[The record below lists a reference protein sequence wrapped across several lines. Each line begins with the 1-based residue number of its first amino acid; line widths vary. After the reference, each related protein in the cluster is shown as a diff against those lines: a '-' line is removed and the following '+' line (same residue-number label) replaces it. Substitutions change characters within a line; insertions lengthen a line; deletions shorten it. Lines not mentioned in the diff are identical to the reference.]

1 MSGFDHAARRARF
14 QRRLGELS
22 VDAAM
27 VLPSGDLEY
36 LTGFP
41 RRAPSFGNIE
51 YAHQWACGALFRPGG
66 EPVYVVPQGY
76 SAFNLPGGV
85 EGDVVQV
92 RNLDDSVEVFSSVL
106 ARLGPIR
113 RIGLSA
119 RTFSRTAVRLVEMT
133 GGAELVDLDD
143 ELNALRRIKAPD
155 ELDAMR
161 RSALICDRV
170 MAEITP
176 AVAADATE
184 FEISSRVDYLMRL
197 HGGRCPSFDT
207 GVFAMGPAWDRDAST
222 RLTAGALVEGLGVSF
237 DFGTVV
243 DGYCSDFGRTIH
255 IGEPDGRYREAYGLV
270 VEAQEAG
277 RRAAVPGATAAD
289 VNTATRAVID
299 GAGYGEWFRH
309 RTGHCIGLDTHER
322 PFISEEDA
330 TVLEEGM
337 TFTIEP
343 SIFWPGNV
351 GVRVEDMFVCRSGG
365 AECLNGYHRDLVAV

>member
-1 MSGFDHAARRARF
+1 MA
-14 QRRLGELS
+14 ELS
-22 VDAAM
+22 VDVAM
-27 VLPSGDLEY
+27 CLPSGDLEY

-51 YAHQWACGALFRPGG
+51 YAHQWVTGALFRPEG
-66 EPVYVVPQGY
+66 EPVYIVPQGY
-76 SAFNLPGGV
+76 SAFNLPDGV
-85 EGDVVQV
+85 EGDVVTV
-92 RNLDDSVEVFSSVL
+92 RNLDDGAAVFSSVL
-106 ARLGPIR
+106 ARFGPIR

-119 RTFSRTAVRLVEMT
+119 RTFSRTAVRMVEMT

-143 ELNALRRIKAPD
+143 EINALRRVKAPD
-155 ELDAMR
+155 ELEAMR

-170 MAEITP
+170 MEEIT
-176 AVAADATE
+176 ASVAAGVTE
-184 FEISSRVDYLMRL
+184 FEISSRVDYLMRRR
-197 HGGRCPSFDT
+197 GGKYPSFDT
-207 GVFAMGPAWDRDAST
+207 GVFAMGPALDRDAST
-222 RLTAGALVEGLGVSF
+222 RLTAAPLVEGLGVSF

-255 IGEPDGRYREAYGLV
+255 IGEPDDRYREAYALV

-277 RRAAVPGATAAD
+277 RRAAVPGAAASD
-289 VNTATRAVID
+289 VNAATRAVID

-322 PFISEEDA
+322 PFISEEDM

-343 SIFWPGNV
+343 SIFWPGHV
-351 GVRVEDMFVCRSGG
+351 GVRVEDMFVCRPGG
-365 AECLNGYHRDLVAV
+365 AECLNEYSRDLVSV